1 MREVY
6 KPFNRFDDRSA
17 SANRNVVFA
26 WQSGHCPLQ
35 RGMTYGLNG
44 AFPTKLQP
52 QLLELYE
59 WASTRWHEF
68 LHLPSKLEPRPPYS
82 TPASS

>member
-1 MREVY
+1 VREVY